1 MKDNQQ
7 HNTILDL
14 AAALKLSP
22 ATVSRALNNTSY
34 VKTETKQRVLD
45 MAIQLGYRKNTLA
58 AGLRKNK
65 TNTIGLILPKIS
77 MYFHA
82 AVVTVIQ
89 NLLHAKGYNL
99 IIGQSNDDPLME
111 KELAETFF
119 SSRVDALIV
128 SCTLQ
133 TEDFTHFD
141 MFATHQIPI
150 LFYDR
155 VPPGD
160 YQARVIKGDDFNG
173 GYLAGKHL
181 TAAGCRNISMICGP
195 LTSNL
200 YQERS
205 LGFLSAL
212 RESGVTVNEDLLF
225 YQPLSAAH
233 TNSAMDKM
241 FSGNLKPDG
250 LFVTSD
256 RNAVTVVTFAKAHGI
271 SIPDQLKVIGYSN
284 DPVTA
289 VITPSITTIDQFPE
303 VFGDTLVA
311 TLLEMLVGVQG
322 ERLYVP
328 PVVTPV
334 ELIKRISA

>member
-1 MKDNQQ
+1 MKENQQ

-82 AVVTVIQ
+82 AVVTVVQ

-111 KELAETFF
+111 IELADTFF

-133 TEDFTHFD
+133 TEDFSHFD
-141 MFATHQIPI
+141 VFAAHQVPI

-155 VPPGD
+155 VPPD
-160 YQARVIKGDDFNG
+160 NYMARVITGDDFNG

-181 TAAGCRNISMICGP
+181 AESGCKSIGMICGP

-200 YQERS
+200 YQQRS
-205 LGFLSAL
+205 AGFLSAL
-212 RESGVTVNEDLLF
+212 NEFDSPVLDDLIF
-225 YQPLSAAH
+225 HQPLSAAH
-233 TNSAMDKM
+233 TTSAMEHM
-241 FSGNLKPDG
+241 FNGALQPDG

-256 RNAVTVVTFAKAHGI
+256 RSAVTALMYARTHGI
-271 SIPDQLKVIGYSN
+271 SIPERLKLVGYSN

-303 VFGDTLVA
+303 IFGDKLVE
-311 TLLEMLVGVQG
+311 TLLEMLNGVMG
-322 ERLYVP
+322 DGSYMP

-334 ELIKRISA
+334 ELIKRVSA

>member
-1 MKDNQQ
+1 MKENQQ

-111 KELAETFF
+111 KELADTFF

-133 TEDFTHFD
+133 TEDFSHFD
-141 MFATHQIPI
+141 VFAAHQVPI

-155 VPPGD
+155 VPPD
-160 YQARVIKGDDFNG
+160 NYKARVITGDDFNG

-181 TAAGCRNISMICGP
+181 AESGCKSIGMICGP

-200 YQERS
+200 YQQRS
-205 LGFLSAL
+205 AGFLSAL
-212 RESGVTVNEDLLF
+212 KEFDVPLLKDLIF
-225 YQPLSAAH
+225 HQPLSAVH
-233 TNSAMDKM
+233 TTNAMEQM
-241 FSGNLKPDG
+241 FNGAQQPDG

-256 RNAVTVVTFAKAHGI
+256 RSAVTVVTFARTHGI
-271 SIPDQLKVIGYSN
+271 NIPKQLKLVGYSN

-303 VFGDTLVA
+303 IFGDKLVE
-311 TLLEMLVGVQG
+311 TLLEMLNGVMG
-322 ERLYVP
+322 DISYMP

-334 ELIKRISA
+334 ELIKRVSA